1 MKIVLLDKPQAYD
14 GLQLATAF
22 VDSHC
27 PEGEGDALILFEGQ
41 ADVPEEHLVDLEDAE
56 AGDFIYS
63 PWMAHFIIEHRGL
76 DLRSGVLAQRL
87 LMRLMGRWL
96 EERSGQVIDVRGD
109 DLYFGTRKLSVSI
122 ATTSPRGVLI
132 HTAVNVRTENAPV
145 PAAGLCDL
153 RVPALDFLKA
163 AARLYADEM
172 ASVEHATTKVRP
184 AP

>member
-1 MKIVLLDKPQAYD
+1 MKIVLLDQPLCYD

-22 VDSHC
+22 IDSHC
-27 PEGEGDALILFEGQ
+27 PGDERDALILFEGG
-41 ADVPEEHLVDLEDAE
+41 ADVPREHLVDLEDAE
-56 AGDFIYS
+56 AGDVIYS

-87 LMRLMGRWL
+87 LIRLLGRWL
-96 EERSGQVIDVRGD
+96 EDRSGRAIDVRGD
-109 DLYFGTRKLSVSI
+109 DLFLGNRKLSVSI

-132 HTAVNVRTENAPV
+132 HTAVNVRTEDTPV

-153 RVPALDFLKA
+153 RVRAPDFLKA
-163 AARLYADEM
+163 VARLYADEM
-172 ASVEHATTKVRP
+172 ASVEHATTKVRS